1 VRSDDSDGERPLPI
15 AGLLAHWSEP
25 LAAAI
30 QGKSHRLLY
39 NRLEHWGGL
48 GFIDGGGGN
57 SRKVE
62 VASRNINKPARL
74 STGDVFDTVPV
85 APSLLW
91 IAPPVK
97 LKRISTRVVAG
108 KRYSIALG

>member
-1 VRSDDSDGERPLPI
+1 MIVTARDRCQLRDYSHIGRSLWRLQSRANLIGSYI
-15 AGLLAHWSEP
+15 IGWNTGVGWGL
-25 LAAAI
+25 
-30 QGKSHRLLY
+30 
-39 NRLEHWGGL
+39 
-48 GFIDGGGGN
+48 IDGGGGN